1 MTTKH
6 IEQEQTDFTDTFIR
20 EVQVN
25 YVSSKTPRFRISG
38 PAKAVSYMRTLF
50 PDNSREH
57 FIVIYLDGSN
67 CVASYSV
74 ISTGTANSAQVHPR
88 EIFQRAVLAGAVSI
102 IAAHNHPTGNTIPSL
117 EDRSV
122 TKRIKDA
129 GEILGIKVLD
139 SLIITNDS
147 AYSIMTNEPL

>member
-1 MTTKH
+1 MTTKNAK
-6 IEQEQTDFTDTFIR
+6 QKQTNIADTFIR
-20 EVQVN
+20 DVQVN
-25 YVSSKTPRFRISG
+25 YVSSKTPSFRITG
-38 PAKAVSYMRTLF
+38 PANAVSYLRTLF

-88 EIFQRAVLAGAVSI
+88 EIFQRAVLVGAVSI
-102 IAAHNHPTGNTIPSL
+102 IAAHNHPSGNLNPSL
-117 EDRSV
+117 EDRNVS
-122 TKRIKDA
+122 TRIQEA
-129 GEILGIKVLD
+129 GELLGIRVLD

-147 AYSIMTNEPL
+147 AYSIMTDDTL